1 MSVVDPLGARPPVEV
16 ELTERE
22 EATVATKTATGG
34 LSRITIVAPRTRM
47 DLALPSDVPLA
58 DLLPTLLRY
67 AGEDLADEGVRH
79 GGWALARLGGQPLD
93 GGRTAAQLGIRDG
106 EVLYFNPRAAA
117 TPEIVFDDVVDAV
130 ATATNQRA
138 GTWQVGTTRA
148 FSVLLA
154 GLTLAAGA
162 AVTLLAGPP
171 QLPGAL
177 AALLVAVALVVTAA
191 VLSRAVG
198 DSRTGAVLAV
208 AGIGYAAVSG
218 LLVLGGD
225 RGLTELASPHVL
237 LAGTA
242 VVLFGAV
249 AALAVGDRMPLFLGA
264 VAVGAAAGFG
274 ALLCL
279 ALGID
284 AAAAAAVV
292 ATVAFATVPMLPMTA
307 YRLARL
313 PVPSIPTGP
322 DDLKTDTE
330 TVDGRRVLRQ
340 SERADEFL
348 TGLLWTVSLLVLGSQ
363 VVLAVDGR
371 LPAVLL
377 CLVLALLSLLR
388 ARPFIGRAQR
398 TPVLVAGTAGLLL
411 TAAAVFAAGSPA
423 VRLGVVLGGLL
434 LTTVVSLI
442 YGLTVAGKR
451 ISPVWGRVLDIVE
464 ILLIV
469 ALVPLAVWVCGA
481 YGWIVNLRP

>member
-1 MSVVDPLGARPPVEV
+1 M
-16 ELTERE
+16 
-22 EATVATKTATGG
+22 ATKAATGG

-79 GGWALARLGGQPLD
+79 GGWSLSRLGGQPLD
-93 GGRTAAQLGIRDG
+93 GGRTPAQLGVRDG

-117 TPEIVFDDVVDAV
+117 APEIVFDDVVDAV
-130 ATATNQRA
+130 ATATSQRP

-148 FSVLLA
+148 FAVLFA
-154 GLTLAAGA
+154 GVALAAGA
-162 AVTLLAGPP
+162 AMALFAGPP

-177 AALLVAVALVVTAA
+177 AALVVAVALVVSAA
-191 VLSRAVG
+191 VLSRAAG
-198 DSRTGAVLAV
+198 DSRTGAVLAM
-208 AGIGYAAVSG
+208 AGLGYAAIGG
-218 LLVLGGD
+218 LLVLAGD
-225 RGLTELASPHVL
+225 RKPADLASPHVL
-237 LAGTA
+237 LAATA

-249 AALAVGDRMPLFLGA
+249 AALAVGDRLPLFLGA
-264 VAVGAAAGFG
+264 VAVGAAVGFG
-274 ALLCL
+274 AVLCL
-279 ALGID
+279 AFDGMG

-292 ATVAFATVPMLPMTA
+292 ATIAFGALPALPMLA

-322 DDLKTDTE
+322 DDLKTDSE
-330 TVDGRRVLRQ
+330 SVDGPQVLRN
-340 SERADEFL
+340 SERADAFL
-348 TGLLWTVSLLVLGSQ
+348 TGLLWTVALLVLGGQ
-363 VVLAVDGR
+363 VVLADNGR

-398 TPVLVAGTAGLLL
+398 TPVLLAGTVGLGL
-411 TAAAVFAAGSPA
+411 AAAATFGAAELPL
-423 VRLGVVLGGLL
+423 RLGLVLGGLL
-434 LTTVVSLI
+434 LAAVISLI

-451 ISPVWGRVLDIVE
+451 ISPVWGRTLDIVE

-469 ALVPLAVWVCGA
+469 ALVPLAFWVCGL

>member
-1 MSVVDPLGARPPVEV
+1 M
-16 ELTERE
+16 
-22 EATVATKTATGG
+22 ATKTATGG

-79 GGWALARLGGQPLD
+79 GGWSLSRLGGQPLD
-93 GGRTAAQLGIRDG
+93 GGRTAAQLGVRDG

-117 TPEIVFDDVVDAV
+117 APEIVFDDVVDAV

-138 GTWQVGTTRA
+138 GAWQVGTTRA
-148 FSVLLA
+148 FSVLFGGSA
-154 GLTLAAGA
+154 LAAGA
-162 AVTLLAGPP
+162 AATLLAGPP

-177 AALLVAVALVVTAA
+177 AALVVAVALLISAA

-198 DSRTGAVLAV
+198 DSRTGAVLAM
-208 AGIGYAAVSG
+208 GGLGYAAIGG
-218 LLVLGGD
+218 LLVLAGD
-225 RGLTELASPHVL
+225 RPLSELASPHVL
-237 LAGTA
+237 LAATA

-249 AALAVGDRMPLFLGA
+249 AALAVGDRLPLFLGA
-264 VAVGAAAGFG
+264 VGVGVAVGFG
-274 ALLCL
+274 AALCL
-279 ALGID
+279 AFSIG

-292 ATVAFATVPMLPMTA
+292 ATVAFGALPALPMIS

-322 DDLKTDTE
+322 DDLKSDTE
-330 TVDGRRVLRQ
+330 SVDGPQVLRN
-340 SERADEFL
+340 SERADAFL
-348 TGLLWTVSLLVLGSQ
+348 TGLLWTVSVLVLGGEL
-363 VVLAVDGR
+363 VLADNGR

-377 CLVLALLSLLR
+377 CLVLALLALLR
-388 ARPFIGRAQR
+388 ARPFLGRGQR
-398 TPVLVAGTAGLLL
+398 TPVLLAGAVGLGL
-411 TAAAVFAAGSPA
+411 AAAATFAAGSLA
-423 VRLGVVLGGLL
+423 VRLGLILGGLL
-434 LTTVVSLI
+434 VVTVISLI

-451 ISPVWGRVLDIVE
+451 ISPVWGRTLDIVE

-469 ALVPLAVWVCGA
+469 ALVPLAVWVCGL

>member
-1 MSVVDPLGARPPVEV
+1 M
-16 ELTERE
+16 
-22 EATVATKTATGG
+22 ATKSATGG

-79 GGWALARLGGQPLD
+79 GGWSLARLGGQPLD
-93 GGRTAAQLGIRDG
+93 GGRTAAQLGVRDG
-106 EVLYFNPRAAA
+106 EVLYFNPRSAAA
-117 TPEIVFDDVVDAV
+117 PEIVFDDVVDAV
-130 ATATNQRA
+130 ATATNQRP
-138 GTWQVGTTRA
+138 GTWQVGTTRS

-154 GLTLAAGA
+154 AAALGVGA
-162 AVTLLAGPP
+162 AVTLFAGPP
-171 QLPGAL
+171 QLPGAV
-177 AALLVAVALVVTAA
+177 AALLVAVLLMVAAA
-191 VLSRAVG
+191 VLSRAAG
-198 DSRTGAVLAV
+198 DSRTGAVLAM
-208 AGIGYAAVSG
+208 AGVGYAAVGG
-218 LLVLGGD
+218 LLVLAGD
-225 RGLTELASPHVL
+225 RGLGELAGPHVL

-242 VVLFGAV
+242 VVLFGAI
-249 AALAVGDRMPLFLGA
+249 AGLAVGDRMPLFLGA
-264 VAVGAAAGFG
+264 VTVGAATAVGALLSLAFG
-274 ALLCL
+274 
-279 ALGID
+279 LG
-284 AAAAAAVV
+284 AAAAAAIV
-292 ATVAFATVPMLPMTA
+292 ATVAFATLPALPMTA

-322 DDLKTDTE
+322 EDLKTDTE

-340 SERADEFL
+340 SERADQFL
-348 TGLLWTVSLLVLGSQ
+348 TGLLWTVSLLVLGGQ
-363 VVLAVDGR
+363 IVLAGNGR

-398 TPVLVAGTAGLLL
+398 TPVL
-411 TAAAVFAAGSPA
+411 FAGSVGLALAAWATFAGGSLPT
-423 VRLGVVLGGLL
+423 RLGLVLGGVAL
-434 LTTVVSLI
+434 TVVISLI
-442 YGLTVAGKR
+442 YGLSVAGKR

-469 ALVPLAVWVCGA
+469 AVVPLAFWVCGL

>member
-1 MSVVDPLGARPPVEV
+1 MDLREH
-16 ELTERE
+16 E
-22 EATVATKTATGG
+22 EATVATKSATGG

-79 GGWALARLGGQPLD
+79 GGWSLARLGGQPLD
-93 GGRTAAQLGIRDG
+93 GGRTAAQLGVRDG
-106 EVLYFNPRAAA
+106 EVLYFNPRSAAA
-117 TPEIVFDDVVDAV
+117 PEIVFDDVVDAV
-130 ATATNQRA
+130 ATATNQRP
-138 GTWQVGTTRA
+138 GTWQVGTTRS

-154 GLTLAAGA
+154 AAALGVGA
-162 AVTLLAGPP
+162 AVTLFAGPP
-171 QLPGAL
+171 QLPGAV
-177 AALLVAVALVVTAA
+177 AALLVAVLLMVAAA
-191 VLSRAVG
+191 VLSRAAG
-198 DSRTGAVLAV
+198 DSRTGAVLAM
-208 AGIGYAAVSG
+208 AGVGYAAVGG
-218 LLVLGGD
+218 LLVLAGD
-225 RGLTELASPHVL
+225 RGLGELAGPHVL

-242 VVLFGAV
+242 VVLFGAI
-249 AALAVGDRMPLFLGA
+249 AGLAVGDRMPLFLGA
-264 VAVGAAAGFG
+264 VTVGAATAVGALLSLAFG
-274 ALLCL
+274 
-279 ALGID
+279 LG
-284 AAAAAAVV
+284 AAAAAAIV
-292 ATVAFATVPMLPMTA
+292 ATVAFATLPALPMTA

-322 DDLKTDTE
+322 EDLKTDTE

-340 SERADEFL
+340 SERADQFL
-348 TGLLWTVSLLVLGSQ
+348 TGLLWTVSLLVLGGQ
-363 VVLAVDGR
+363 IVLAGNGR

-398 TPVLVAGTAGLLL
+398 TPVL
-411 TAAAVFAAGSPA
+411 FAGSVGLALAAWATFAGGSLPT
-423 VRLGVVLGGLL
+423 RLGLVLGGVAL
-434 LTTVVSLI
+434 TVVISLI
-442 YGLTVAGKR
+442 YGLSVAGKR

-469 ALVPLAVWVCGA
+469 AVVPLAFWVCGL

>member
-1 MSVVDPLGARPPVEV
+1 M
-16 ELTERE
+16 
-22 EATVATKTATGG
+22 ATKTATGG

-79 GGWALARLGGQPLD
+79 GGWSLTRLGGPPLD
-93 GGRTAAQLGIRDG
+93 GGRTAAQLGVRDG

-117 TPEIVFDDVVDAV
+117 APEIVFDDVVDAV
-130 ATATNQRA
+130 ATATNQRP
-138 GTWQVGTTRA
+138 GTWQVGTTRSFA
-148 FSVLLA
+148 VLFA
-154 GLTLAAGA
+154 GAALAAGA
-162 AVTLLAGPP
+162 VAALFTGPP

-177 AALLVAVALVVTAA
+177 AALVVALALLVTAA
-191 VLSRAVG
+191 VLSRAAG

-208 AGIGYAAVSG
+208 AGLGYAAIGG
-218 LLVLGGD
+218 LLVLAGD
-225 RGLTELASPHVL
+225 RKLADLASPHVL
-237 LAGTA
+237 MAATA

-249 AALAVGDRMPLFLGA
+249 AALAVGDRLPLFLGA
-264 VAVGAAAGFG
+264 VAVGVAVGVGAVLCLAFGIGAAAG
-274 ALLCL
+274 
-279 ALGID
+279 
-284 AAAAAAVV
+284 AAVV
-292 ATVAFATVPMLPMTA
+292 ATIAFAALPALPMIS

-330 TVDGRRVLRQ
+330 SVDGPQVLRN
-340 SERADEFL
+340 SERADAFL
-348 TGLLWTVSLLVLGSQ
+348 TGLLWTVSVLVLGGQ
-363 VVLAVDGR
+363 IVLADNGR
-371 LPAVLL
+371 LPSVLL

-388 ARPFIGRAQR
+388 ARPFVGRAQR
-398 TPVLVAGTAGLLL
+398 TPVLLAGTAGLGL
-411 TAAAVFAAGSPA
+411 AAAATFGAGSLP
-423 VRLGVVLGGLL
+423 VRLGLILGGLL
-434 LTTVVSLI
+434 LAALISLI

-451 ISPVWGRVLDIVE
+451 ISPVWGRTLDIVE

>member
-1 MSVVDPLGARPPVEV
+1 M
-16 ELTERE
+16 
-22 EATVATKTATGG
+22 ATKTATGG

-79 GGWALARLGGQPLD
+79 GGWSLSRLGGQPLD
-93 GGRTAAQLGIRDG
+93 GGRTAAQLGVRDG

-117 TPEIVFDDVVDAV
+117 APEIVFDDVVDAV
-130 ATATNQRA
+130 ATATSQRP

-148 FSVLLA
+148 FAVLFTGAALI
-154 GLTLAAGA
+154 AGA
-162 AVTLLAGPP
+162 AATLFAGPP

-177 AALLVAVALVVTAA
+177 AALVVALALVVCAA

-198 DSRTGAVLAV
+198 DSRTGAVLAMGGLGF
-208 AGIGYAAVSG
+208 AAIGG
-218 LLVLGGD
+218 LLVLAGD
-225 RGLTELASPHVL
+225 RKLADLASPHVL
-237 LAGTA
+237 LAATA

-249 AALAVGDRMPLFLGA
+249 AALAVGDRLPLFLGA
-264 VAVGAAAGFG
+264 VAVGVAVGCG

-279 ALGID
+279 ALGLD
-284 AAAAAAVV
+284 AAAAAAVIS
-292 ATVAFATVPMLPMTA
+292 TLAFAALPALPMIA

-330 TVDGRRVLRQ
+330 SVDGPRVLRN
-340 SERADEFL
+340 SERADAFL
-348 TGLLWTVSLLVLGSQ
+348 TGLLWTVSLLVLGGQ
-363 VVLAVDGR
+363 VVLAGNGR
-371 LPAVLL
+371 PPAVLL

-388 ARPFIGRAQR
+388 ARPFIGRGQR
-398 TPVLVAGTAGLLL
+398 TPVLLTGTVGLGL
-411 TAAAVFAAGSPA
+411 AAAATFGAGALP
-423 VRLGVVLGGLL
+423 VRLGLILGGLL
-434 LTTVVSLI
+434 VAAVISLI
-442 YGLTVAGKR
+442 YGLAVAGKR
-451 ISPVWGRVLDIVE
+451 ISPVWGRLLDIVE

-469 ALVPLAVWVCGA
+469 ALVPLAVWVGGA